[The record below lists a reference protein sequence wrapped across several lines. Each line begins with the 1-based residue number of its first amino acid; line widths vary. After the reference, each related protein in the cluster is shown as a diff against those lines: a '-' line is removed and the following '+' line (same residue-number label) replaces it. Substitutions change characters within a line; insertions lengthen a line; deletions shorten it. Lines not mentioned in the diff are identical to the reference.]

1 MTSVM
6 RVKTPISDLDPY
18 SDPVLIDP
26 RPTYAELQDAGPAVW
41 RGHTSPCIPSTRPL
55 RFAARWPSYSLFAL
69 MTKQI
74 AYSLS

>member
-41 RGHTSPCIPSTRPL
+41 RGHTSPRIREPL
-55 RFAARWPSYSLFAL
+55 RFAARRPSYSLFAL
-69 MTKQI
+69 LTKQI